1 MDKTYEYLQDID
13 FLFKV
18 AELPIKEQ
26 YVKIVAL
33 DWEERPLAEIQGTVT
48 GGSLNL
54 DGKAAM
60 RRTCSLSIQVAHES
74 YSKVTEVYSMF
85 SINRKIFIELGIV
98 NTTDQYQDYPT
109 IWFPMGTFV
118 VITPSINHAAS
129 GLNIS
134 LQLRDKMSL
143 LNGNCGGILPAST
156 QFDKYETFDE
166 YGNIIIDR
174 PIISQIIREAVNHF
188 GKEQLGKIIISDV
201 PDRVKQV
208 MKWTGNTPLYFKNTR
223 GSYLLTTDYEAVK
236 DYAYHTYTYGD
247 DVGYIFTDFTYPGEL
262 IAAAGT
268 NIVSILDKIKGTL
281 GNYEYF
287 YDVHGNFIWR
297 EIKNYLNTT
306 QATVDLEELH
316 NNGYDLVGVDLNNI
330 KSDDY
335 LLDMTKGKSLFDFK
349 DSKLITSYSN
359 SPQFGNIKN
368 DYVVWGMRKT
378 ASGASIPIR
387 YHLAIDEKPSV
398 GNIRYLF
405 IKEDETDGLT
415 KTQVATPFNSK
426 TDFPEEGQVLV
437 YYLDRS
443 TDLIY
448 VWEPP
453 KSSEEVGQYVQIDG
467 LNVQLYTSAEVFP
480 EKGENG
486 IVYVDL
492 SNKNKYIWNVDETTA
507 HYREIQALKDQAKSL
522 YEVDMGTLTYN
533 KDHLK
538 DELEKKGRQEKEL
551 QKSVDNLADEQ
562 IIKDADAQRKQRD
575 QIELQDQYQ
584 AAQDELTDMEQAT
597 ADAITEAYGSYPY
610 IDQIGQ
616 YGKGNIDLYHRPTI
630 KNEDGSV
637 STIRSISFYDENQD
651 SDTYTLEVLIPTV
664 VGDKILSD
672 ERAIEHYYESGEYLG
687 YFLTPEDATAYA
699 LQLHEQQ
706 EVLYKIVEYVVDGKK
721 HTVINMQEN
730 IIPAQELKVNNLL
743 LQSLTAA
750 QLFQQAEI
758 AREENQRV
766 WEETVSQHQLVQAEI
781 TALEEQLTQNEQE
794 IVDRQEAYSEEI
806 ARLNEEQ
813 KEYVQTR
820 TTTIEKVQSTDWR
833 TELYFQGVEDS
844 RLGLETNYYYAE
856 LAAEWPKIYD
866 FKKTS
871 YIDEFGE
878 TVYTGGFYD
887 EVLKH
892 PDQLNYWL
900 DFIDTDSKMALFNI
914 NTIGRRSLI
923 VNKEEVNC
931 LFECHIPDLVIID
944 NTADNAQELK
954 NECVERNQGY
964 TQVDPAVYG
973 MLAVGG
979 AQRSAFE
986 EIKILLFEHTSY
998 NESIQLNTIP
1008 LYHLEPNTRISVV
1021 DPDSD
1026 IYGDYVINTISL
1038 PLDINGTSSISAV
1051 RPIEKM

>member
-1 MDKTYEYLQDID
+1 MDKTYEYLQDLD
-13 FLFKV
+13 FLFKI

-26 YVKIVAL
+26 YIRIVAL
-33 DWEERPLAEIQGTVT
+33 DWEERPLAEIQGSAT
-48 GGSLNL
+48 GGNISL

-60 RRTCSLSIQVAHES
+60 RRTCSLSMHVSHES
-74 YSKVTEVYSMF
+74 YSKITEVYSMF
-85 SINRKIFIELGIV
+85 SINRKVFIELGII

-118 VITPSINHAAS
+118 VITPSINHAAG

-143 LNGNCGGILPAST
+143 LNGDCGGILPAST
-156 QFDKYETFDE
+156 QFDEYETFDE
-166 YGNIIIDR
+166 YGNITIDR
-174 PIISQIIREAVNHF
+174 PVISQIIREAVNHF

-201 PDRVKQV
+201 PDRIKQV
-208 MKWTGNTPLYFKNTR
+208 MKWTGSTPLYFKNTR

-262 IAAAGT
+262 IESAGT
-268 NIVSILDKIKGTL
+268 NIVSVLDKIKNTL

-306 QATVDLEELH
+306 QATVDLEELR

-368 DYVVWGMRKT
+368 DYIVWGTRKT

-387 YHLAIDEKPSV
+387 YHLAIDEKPAI

-405 IKEDETDGLT
+405 IKEDETDGLI

-426 TDFPEEGQVLV
+426 TDFPKEGQVLV

-448 VWEPP
+448 IWEPP
-453 KSSEEVGQYVQIDG
+453 KSGEEAGQYIQIDG

-492 SNKNKYIWNVDETTA
+492 SNKNKYIWDINETTA
-507 HYREIQALKDQAKSL
+507 HYREIQELKDQAKSF
-522 YEVDMGTLTYN
+522 YEVDMGALTYSKN
-533 KDHLK
+533 V
-538 DELEKKGRQEKEL
+538 LEKDLEEKKTQEKQLGKDVEQFAED
-551 QKSVDNLADEQ
+551 QK
-562 IIKDADAQRKQRD
+562 IKDADAQKKQKD

-584 AAQDELTDMEQAT
+584 AAQDELVNMEKAT
-597 ADAITEAYGSYPY
+597 ADAITEAYGSYPF
-610 IDQIGQ
+610 IDNIGQ
-616 YGKGNIDLYHRPTI
+616 YGKGNIDLYHRPMV

-637 STIRSISFYDENQD
+637 STIRSMSFYDENQD

-664 VGDKILSD
+664 VGNEILSD
-672 ERAIEHYYESGEYLG
+672 EDAIAHYYASGEYLG
-687 YFLTPEDATAYA
+687 YFLTPEEATAYA

-706 EVLYKIVEYVVDGKK
+706 AVLYATVQNLEDGTK
-721 HTVINMQEN
+721 HTVIDMQEN
-730 IIPAQELKVNNLL
+730 VIPAQELKVSNLL
-743 LQSLTAA
+743 TQSLQAA
-750 QLFQQAEI
+750 DLFQKAEI
-758 AREENQRV
+758 AREENQQL
-766 WEETVSQHQLVQAEI
+766 WTEAISKHQQIQTQIA
-781 TALEEQLTQNEQE
+781 ALENQLLQKEKAING
-794 IVDRQEAYSEEI
+794 RQKEYDEEI

-866 FKKTS
+866 FKKTF

-878 TVYTGGFYD
+878 AVYTGGFYD

-914 NTIGRRSLI
+914 NTIGRRSLV

-954 NECVERNQGY
+954 DECIERNQGY

-986 EIKILLFEHTSY
+986 EVKILLFEHTSY